1 MHFGVPNDAD
11 NWRSHSGELSD
22 TYAKELV
29 LDLRKFVKRDFDA
42 VLETPN
48 REDDVVRINK
58 AIFSETTV

>member
-1 MHFGVPNDAD
+1 
-11 NWRSHSGELSD
+11 
-22 TYAKELV
+22 V